1 MHAFQLDDQPV
12 AGPSSRPYLSY
23 SPRHVNTHTPTLTT
37 TIIPSIPS
45 FDVDCA
51 LGKHCPLI
59 STASVTAHH
68 RGSRVTAPA
77 FRPSKLQQAAW
88 NARNHRR
95 QDNANPQQAAG
106 DGAGQSTSSSSIAL
120 AGATAPQTGVSETG
134 ASSSSSASSYSPLFT
149 GPSGT
154 STSTGPYP
162 YDTASSSPSGT
173 GANYTDVD
181 TYTDAS
187 TSASSSSYY
196 RSTSFT
202 SLWSYSASRSRT
214 ASASTPTQSVYVPGV
229 VLNMTL
235 GGDSDTEAVYAVE
248 IEFGHSSAASYAAWD
263 WMKRRG
269 LRRRGPSSAWNGVDV
284 QKVKLQVDLGSS
296 DMWVATSDCTS
307 SSCQGAPK
315 LYNISQSL
323 DAGVSA
329 DIQYQSGAVSGDI
342 YWEEISVGDFGIGFQ
357 AFIAAT
363 SVTDEDLKG
372 GNFDGVLGLALPASS
387 TILQTIGGTTSSNPD
402 GATFLDNLFG
412 AGSDAPSERL
422 FALSLER
429 REDVRTMST
438 LSIGTVHQ
446 SYCPSPCQPP
456 YIPIISQP
464 QLGSTGYLHWRI
476 PLQGVSVTTW
486 DDQEHGTG
494 ATVTNITLGAS
505 QVYPSRSTPLAV
517 LDSGGVQILT
527 GRRQYAD
534 AIYSALGI
542 SMSADGFYRM
552 PCKQQVAITFSIAGQ
567 TVPVHPLDMT
577 YPDPEDASQSTCIGM
592 IQYSSNLGDSGDFIL
607 GSSFL
612 KNVYSI
618 YQYPDTN
625 KQRTWQPT
633 VGLIP
638 LTNASTASQDFYA
651 VRVQRQSLSSVSS
664 DQQAENGGSPT
675 YNPGA
680 QTSSSADGKKVV
692 NTAVIAAVSVVGFFV
707 LAAAAFCAWWFW
719 LRRKFGAAGVV
730 EYRSAPKRPG
740 AGAVS
745 GHKSDSSLSSLRTKK
760 HGATQRQRSMVEG
773 YSDYE
778 GDSWMST
785 TEGND
790 SIRLG
795 YLPEVAEEDEGR
807 QTRAADRRSSRGST
821 LPGDKNGEAGY
832 ELVDMADPMSP
843 TRVRTRSPPP
853 LAPPLTST
861 KPTHAHTNS
870 EVELPDSANSE
881 SFPLAAS
888 AGGPYP
894 YPSSRSLSMSMS
906 MSGPFP
912 SSGANRMSGPFPS
925 PGAGPNRHSIRPD
938 ASPMYDIRSS
948 DYFSVPPAANGHG
961 RGREGRRGS
970 SSTGTGAPA
979 AAEGNG
985 RRESSTGPGGGRRS
999 SPSKGAGLA
1008 ESAVVEE

>member
-1 MHAFQLDDQPV
+1 MHAFRLDDQPV

-23 SPRHVNTHTPTLTT
+23 FPRPINTPTATPIT
-37 TIIPSIPS
+37 ASPTSS
-45 FDVDCA
+45 SDDCA
-51 LGKHCPLI
+51 LGKECPLSSFTTTTTI
-59 STASVTAHH
+59 HH

-77 FRPSKLQQAAW
+77 LSPSKVEQAVW
-88 NARNHRR
+88 YARKHRR
-95 QDNANPQQAAG
+95 QDNSNPQQPNGEGAAAG
-106 DGAGQSTSSSSIAL
+106 ESSSSSSIAL
-120 AGATAPQTGVSETG
+120 AESTALQTGLSETG
-134 ASSSSSASSYSPLFT
+134 ASSSSSSSSYAPLFT

-154 STSTGPYP
+154 STSANPFPYG
-162 YDTASSSPSGT
+162 TASPSPSGT
-173 GANYTDVD
+173 SSSFIDVD
-181 TYTDAS
+181 TFSDAS

-235 GGDSDTEAVYAVE
+235 GGDSDTEAVYSVE
-248 IEFGHSSAASYAAWD
+248 VDLGHQSPASYAAWD
-263 WMKRRG
+263 WRKRRG
-269 LRRRGPSSAWNGVDV
+269 LRRRGPSSAWNGLDI
-284 QKVKLQVDLGSS
+284 QKVNLQVDLGSS
-296 DMWVATSDCTS
+296 DMWVATSDCKS
-307 SSCQGAPK
+307 ASCQGVPN

-323 DAGVSA
+323 ESGVSA
-329 DIQYQSGAVSGDI
+329 DIQYQSGAVGGDI
-342 YWEEISVGDFGIGFQ
+342 YWEEIGVGDFGIGFQ

-363 SVTDEDLKG
+363 TVTDEDLKG

-412 AGSDAPSERL
+412 AGADAPTERL

-438 LSIGTVHQ
+438 FSIGTVHQ

-456 YIPIISQP
+456 YIPIVSQP

-476 PLQGVSVTTW
+476 PLQSVSVTTW

-494 ATVTNITLGAS
+494 AKVTNVTLGAS
-505 QVYPSRSTPLAV
+505 QVYPTRSTPLAV

-534 AIYSALGI
+534 SIYSALGI

-552 PCKQQVAITFSIAGQ
+552 PCKQQIAITFNIGGQ

-577 YPDPEDASQSTCIGM
+577 YTDPEDASQTTCIGM

-618 YQYPDTN
+618 FQYPDTN
-625 KQRTWQPT
+625 KQKTWQPT
-633 VGLIP
+633 IGLIP
-638 LTNASTASQDFYA
+638 LTNASIASQDFYA
-651 VRVQRQSLSSVSS
+651 VRVQRQSLTSVSS

-680 QTSSSADGKKVV
+680 QTSSGGDGKKVV

-730 EYRSAPKRPG
+730 DYKSAPRRPG
-740 AGAVS
+740 TGAMS
-745 GHKSDSSLSSLRTKK
+745 GHKSDSSLSSLRNKK

-832 ELVDMADPMSP
+832 ELVNMNDPMSP
-843 TRVRTRSPPP
+843 TRIRTRSPPP
-853 LAPPLTST
+853 IAPPMAPPG
-861 KPTHAHTNS
+861 KPTHVHTNS
-870 EVELPDSANSE
+870 EVELPNSANSE
-881 SFPLAAS
+881 TFPLA

-906 MSGPFP
+906 GPFP
-912 SSGANRMSGPFPS
+912 SPGASRMSGPFPS
-925 PGAGPNRHSIRPD
+925 PGGGPNRHSIRPD
-938 ASPMYDIRSS
+938 TSPMYDIRTS
-948 DYFSVPPAANGHG
+948 DYFSVPPAANGG
-961 RGREGRRGS
+961 QSRGREGRRGS
-970 SSTGTGAPA
+970 SSTGTGVAV
-979 AAEGNG
+979 GVDGSG
-985 RRESSTGPGGGRRS
+985 RRESSSGPTGRRRS
-999 SPSKGAGLA
+999 SPSKGTNIA
-1008 ESAVVEE
+1008 ESTVVEE

>member
-1 MHAFQLDDQPV
+1 MHPLHFDDQPV
-12 AGPSSRPYLSY
+12 AGPSSRPYVAY
-23 SPRHVNTHTPTLTT
+23 SPRPINTLAPTRTLNTPSTFLTDDSSTIPTPT
-37 TIIPSIPS
+37 
-45 FDVDCA
+45 
-51 LGKHCPLI
+51 
-59 STASVTAHH
+59 STVHH

-77 FRPSKLQQAAW
+77 LRPSKLEQAAW
-88 NARNHRR
+88 YARNHRR
-95 QDNANPQQAAG
+95 QDNSNQRQSNG
-106 DGAGQSTSSSSIAL
+106 EGAGAGGSSSSSSIAL
-120 AGATAPQTGVSETG
+120 AETTALQTGFSETG
-134 ASSSSSASSYSPLFT
+134 AASSSSSSSYLPLFT

-154 STSTGPYP
+154 SSSSEPYP
-162 YDTASSSPSGT
+162 YGTASPNPSGS
-173 GANYTDVD
+173 GSNITDVD
-181 TYTDAS
+181 TYTETS

-196 RSTSFT
+196 RSTTFT

-235 GGDSDTEAVYAVE
+235 GGDSDTEAVYSVE
-248 IEFGHSSAASYAAWD
+248 VDFGHQSPASYASWD
-263 WMKRRG
+263 WRRRRG
-269 LRRRGPSSAWNGVDV
+269 LRRRGSSSSSWNGVDI
-284 QKVKLQVDLGSS
+284 QKVNLQVDLGSS
-296 DMWVATSDCTS
+296 DMWVAISDCKST
-307 SSCQGAPK
+307 SCQSAPK

-323 DAGVSA
+323 ESGVSA
-329 DIQYQSGAVSGDI
+329 DITYQSGAVSGDI
-342 YWEEISVGDFGIGFQ
+342 YWEEIGVGDFGIGFQ

-387 TILQTIGGTTSSNPD
+387 TILQTIGGTTGSNPD

-412 AGSDAPSERL
+412 AGADAPTERL

-438 LSIGTVHQ
+438 FSIGTVHQ

-464 QLGSTGYLHWRI
+464 QLGTTGYLHWRI
-476 PLQGVSVTTW
+476 PLQSVSVTTW

-534 AIYSALGI
+534 SIYSALGI

-552 PCKQQVAITFSIAGQ
+552 PCKQQVAITFNIAGQ
-567 TVPVHPLDMT
+567 VVPVHPLDMT
-577 YPDPEDASQSTCIGM
+577 YTDPEDASQTTCIGM

-625 KQRTWQPT
+625 KQKTWQPT
-633 VGLIP
+633 IGLIP
-638 LTNASTASQDFYA
+638 LTNASIASQDFYA

-680 QTSSSADGKKVV
+680 QTSSGADGKKVV

-730 EYRSAPKRPG
+730 EYKSAPKRPG
-740 AGAVS
+740 TGAMS
-745 GHKSDSSLSSLRTKK
+745 GHRSDSSLSSLRNKK

-807 QTRAADRRSSRGST
+807 QTRVGDRRSSRGST
-821 LPGDKNGEAGY
+821 LPGDKTGEAGY
-832 ELVDMADPMSP
+832 ELVDMNDPMSP

-853 LAPPLTST
+853 LAPPIVPG

-870 EVELPDSANSE
+870 EVELPNSANSE
-881 SFPLAAS
+881 TFPLAAS
-888 AGGPYP
+888 GPYP

-906 MSGPFP
+906 GPFP
-912 SSGANRMSGPFPS
+912 SPGASRMSGPFPS
-925 PGAGPNRHSIRPD
+925 PGGGPNRHSIRPD
-938 ASPMYDIRSS
+938 ASPMYDIRTS
-948 DYFSVPPAANGHG
+948 DYFSVPPAATTHG
-961 RGREGRRGS
+961 RGREGRRS
-970 SSTGTGAPA
+970 SNSTGTGT
-979 AAEGNG
+979 GGGLGLDGTG
-985 RRESSTGPGGGRRS
+985 RRESSSGPASRRRS
-999 SPSKGAGLA
+999 SPSKGAGIA
-1008 ESAVVEE
+1008 EPTVVEE